1 MTEVLSD
8 GGGRLWELK
17 VLAPFLDLPIAKLD
31 NKTTN

>member
-17 VLAPFLDLPIAKLD
+17 DLAPFLDLPSAKVQPG
-31 NKTTN
+31 